1 MVSKYTVDTVCI
13 YSSCNRYIY
22 TFMQEFV
29 FQSEENSGAGSNFLK
44 LPPLPVA
51 MNVISSVIFEN
62 KIYISGTREDDMPKS
77 CQIHVYSLKDA
88 AWSTLPEAPIY
99 NADIVFVNDQIT
111 LLGGCAVKTDE
122 PTDIVWSWIEKEGRW
137 GHSML
142 SPMPRAR
149 MAIAVCHYGNI
160 LIVAGGAVENGTD
173 RTAVNRVDVYNFTS
187 QQWNTPPELQLP
199 EARRSHFL
207 VCFEGYIY
215 ATGGSSSFHEDSA
228 FSCNTWRVK
237 CTDLEK
243 AVQFPAAMSEKCL
256 WKPTTDLPVL
266 RSTVV
271 SCETSI
277 LSVGGMKDRKPQDVI
292 YRLVRKQDGNHWI
305 KVGNMNIGKFRHAV
319 VPLGSHTLFVAG
331 GYVWDEYD
339 LCERRSASV
348 EVVAL

>member
-1 MVSKYTVDTVCI
+1 MTEDLPD
-13 YSSCNRYIY
+13 SC
-22 TFMQEFV
+22 
-29 FQSEENSGAGSNFLK
+29 K
-44 LPPLPVA
+44 
-51 MNVISSVIFEN
+51 
-62 KIYISGTREDDMPKS
+62 
-77 CQIHVYSLKDA
+77 IHVYSLTALK
-88 AWSTLPEAPIY
+88 WSTLPEAPIY
-99 NADIVFVNDQIT
+99 NADIVVVNDQIT
-111 LLGGCAVKTDE
+111 LLGGRDAETRK
-122 PTDIVWSWIEKEGRW
+122 PTNNVWSWFEKEGKWR
-137 GHSML
+137 HSML

-160 LIVAGGAVENGTD
+160 LIVAGGGVENGTD
-173 RTAVNRVDVYNFTS
+173 RTAVNRVDVYNFSS

-215 ATGGSSSFHEDSA
+215 ATGGSSSFDKDSD

-237 CTDLEK
+237 CTDLENT
-243 AVQFPAAMSEKCL
+243 VQFPAAMSVKCL

-277 LSVGGMKDRKPQDVI
+277 ISVGGVKDRKPQDVI
-292 YRLVRKQDGNHWI
+292 YKLVREQDGNHWI

-331 GYVWDEYD
+331 GYVRDEND

>member
-1 MVSKYTVDTVCI
+1 
-13 YSSCNRYIY
+13 
-22 TFMQEFV
+22 MQEFV
-29 FQSEENSGAGSNFLK
+29 FQSKENSGAGSNFIQ
-44 LPPLPVA
+44 LPPMCIP
-51 MNVISSVIFEN
+51 MNVISSVMFQRN
-62 KIYISGTREDDMPKS
+62 IYISGIMTEDLPDS
-77 CQIHVYSLKDA
+77 CKIHVYSLTALK
-88 AWSTLPEAPIY
+88 WSTLPEAPIY
-99 NADIVFVNDQIT
+99 NADIVVVNDQIT
-111 LLGGCAVKTDE
+111 LLGGCDAETRE
-122 PTDIVWSWIEKEGRW
+122 PTDIVWSWFEKEGKWR
-137 GHSML
+137 HSML

-160 LIVAGGAVENGTD
+160 LIVAGGVENSTD

-215 ATGGSSSFHEDSA
+215 ATGGSSRFYTNSD

-243 AVQFPAAMSEKCL
+243 AVQTPAAMSEKCL

-271 SCETSI
+271 SCEASI
-277 LSVGGMKDRKPQDVI
+277 FSVGGMKDDKPQNVI
-292 YRLVRKQDGNHWI
+292 YRLVREQDGNHWI

-319 VPLGSHTLFVAG
+319 VPLGSHTLFIAG
-331 GYVWDEYD
+331 GCVWQEYVWC
-339 LCERRSASV
+339 LGNSASV